1 MHTPGLYSNKH
12 ANIFSAVTLGGGFAF
27 LVFGIIYLIEAM
39 YIV

>member
-1 MHTPGLYSNKH
+1 MVGYCFPFADTVFL
-12 ANIFSAVTLGGGFAF
+12 VTLGGGLAF